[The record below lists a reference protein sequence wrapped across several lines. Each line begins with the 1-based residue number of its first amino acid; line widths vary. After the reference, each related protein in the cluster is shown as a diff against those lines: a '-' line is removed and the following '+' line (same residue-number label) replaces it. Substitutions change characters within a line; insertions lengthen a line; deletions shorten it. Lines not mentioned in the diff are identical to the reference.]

1 MPSVTFEAPPHK
13 TVTIEA
19 PEGGSVADLCDKYEA
34 PVPFS
39 CRRASCATCRCEV
52 AAGADLLAAPEDEE
66 LDILDVLGAPKT
78 HRLAC
83 CLKLK
88 AGPGLVVLKPV
99 NDY

>member
-1 MPSVTFEAPPHK
+1 
-13 TVTIEA
+13 
-19 PEGGSVADLCDKYEA
+19 
-34 PVPFS
+34 
-39 CRRASCATCRCEV
+39 V